1 MAIRFL
7 NIDVVRP
14 KFLRKK
20 LTRVLKKI
28 VADHKKDLGD
38 IAVIFCDDEYLL
50 NINKEHLS
58 HDFFTDVITFDY
70 CEEDLIS
77 GDIFISIDRIKENA
91 KEYKATIELEI
102 VRVVCH
108 GVLHLLGYKDKT
120 AVQKGEMT
128 KMEEKMIKYWHEL
141 R

>member
-7 NIDVVRP
+7 NIDVGRP